1 MTEDV
6 LNEVVSFGFVPLTKA
21 HDRAAF
27 DCGVPSL
34 NLYLHRA
41 ARQNQDRDIGRTCVA
56 LEPGQVRV
64 WGYYTLSSASTE
76 FEEYPENAGL
86 PRYPVPAVLLA
97 RLAVDKQR
105 HGQGLRRE
113 LLVHALGVARRHA
126 DGVGAALVIVE
137 AIDETAQAFYE
148 RYGFRLL
155 NKPGR
160 HLYLAMKQIRRMP

>member
-6 LNEVVSFGFVPLTKA
+6 PEGLVSFEFVPLTKA

-34 NLYLHRA
+34 NSYLQRS

-86 PRYPVPAVLLA
+86 PRYPIPAVLLA

-105 HGQGLRRE
+105 HGQGLGRE
-113 LLVHALGVARRHA
+113 LLIHALGSLAVMPTVSALRSSSWKPLMKRHRRSTRNM
-126 DGVGAALVIVE
+126 GSGC
-137 AIDETAQAFYE
+137 
-148 RYGFRLL
+148 
-155 NKPGR
+155 
-160 HLYLAMKQIRRMP
+160 